1 MTTPVLPVIR
11 RLGPGDL
18 PAFRAM
24 NAVMEGA
31 FGAVHHSAGN
41 PPDDGYVRR
50 LLERPEVILLLA
62 EQGGV
67 PVGAL
72 AGYELLK
79 WEQARSEIYIYDL
92 AVLESA
98 RRQGVATALI
108 DETRAI
114 ARERGAWTVFI
125 QADTVPEDEPARRLY
140 RKLAS
145 EEITALHFD
154 IAP

>member
-1 MTTPVLPVIR
+1 LTKLSIKRV
-11 RLGPGDL
+11 GPDDL
-18 PAFRAM
+18 PAFRAV
-24 NAVMEGA
+24 NTVMGSA
-31 FGAVHHSAGN
+31 FGEALHSAGN
-41 PPDDGYVRR
+41 PPDDHYAVR
-50 LLERPEVILLLA
+50 LLERPEVIVLLA
-62 EQGGV
+62 EQNGV

-72 AGYELLK
+72 AGYELFK

-92 AVLESA
+92 AVIESA

-108 DETRAI
+108 DATRAI
-114 ARERGAWTVFI
+114 ARERGAWTVFV

-145 EEITALHFD
+145 DEITALHFD

>member
-1 MTTPVLPVIR
+1 MPAVTVR
-11 RLGPGDL
+11 RLGPNDL
-18 PAFRAM
+18 AAFRAM
-24 NAVMEGA
+24 NALFAEVFDEPDQYA
-31 FGAVHHSAGN
+31 ARA
-41 PPDDGYVRR
+41 PDDAYALA
-50 LLERPEVILLLA
+50 LLARPEVILLVA
-62 EQGGV
+62 EQADRI
-67 PVGAL
+67 VGAL
-72 AGYELLK
+72 AGYELAK
-79 WEQARSEIYIYDL
+79 FEQARSELYIYDL

-114 ARERGAWTVFI
+114 ARERGAWTVFV